1 MKHKLLILFLCLSFV
16 SIHAQTYLNETARW
30 NQTYSWSG
38 FDAHN
43 SCTSVYYIAGDSVIN
58 DTSYY
63 KVNLQSLCYYT
74 HTVYD
79 SLGNSSQVTDTNAT
93 DGFSILIRETNKQ
106 FIQRNGESENLLYN
120 FELNDFSAIESATPY
135 PSCGIGSVS
144 LMTHDTV
151 CIGSIGRKRWM
162 ISMSNYPLANY
173 FIEGVGPSSGFRAPI
188 CRNGCPECG
197 YGLTS
202 FVLNGDTLYHGNCS
216 ITGIEETSELSDFTF
231 QYGMNNLC
239 FQAKNLQWVELY
251 SAAGLRTHIIQAI
264 AGKVEINTNQLVS
277 GVYIY
282 RAWIDGKMRSGKVV
296 ISQ

>member
-1 MKHKLLILFLCLSFV
+1 MKHRLLILFLCLSFI
-16 SIHAQTYLNETARW
+16 SINAQTYLNETARW

-38 FDAHN
+38 FDAHT
-43 SCTSVYYIAGDSVIN
+43 SCTSIYYIAGDSVIN

-74 HTVYD
+74 HIVYD
-79 SLGNSSQVTDTNAT
+79 SLGNGLQVVDTNST
-93 DGFSILIRETNKQ
+93 DDLSVLIREYNKQ
-106 FIQRNGESENLLYN
+106 FIQRSNESEYLLYN
-120 FELNDFSAIESATPY
+120 FELSDFTAIETATPY
-135 PSCGIGSVS
+135 PSCGVGSVS
-144 LMTHDTV
+144 LLTHDTV

-162 ISMSNYPLANY
+162 ISMSNYPLAFY

-216 ITGIEETSELSDFTF
+216 ITGIEETKDLDDFSF
-231 QYGMNNLC
+231 HYGMNYLS
-239 FQAKNLQWVELY
+239 FQAKDLHWVELY
-251 SAAGLRTHIIQAI
+251 SSIGFRTHIIRAEG
-264 AGKVEINTNQLVS
+264 GKVELNTNQMVS
-277 GVYIY
+277 GVYVY
-282 RAWIDGKMRSGKVV
+282 GAWIDGKMRSGKVV